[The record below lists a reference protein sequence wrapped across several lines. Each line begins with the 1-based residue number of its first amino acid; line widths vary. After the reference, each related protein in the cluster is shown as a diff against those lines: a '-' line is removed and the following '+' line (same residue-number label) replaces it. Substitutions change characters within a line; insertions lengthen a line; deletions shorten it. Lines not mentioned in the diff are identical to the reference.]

1 MQEEKQNQY
10 RPAIPGDLPVGAMP
24 GVGEKRAQSF
34 AKAGVTALSDLLHY
48 YPRAYQNRGD
58 VRNLADI
65 REGTRTGETITCSA
79 VLTVGTEP
87 QMRMIRRGM
96 TLVKFSAFDES
107 GSCEITYFNMDY
119 VRRTFHVGA
128 TFRFFGQF
136 RYDYGRVQVT
146 NPIYEPWVEGRI
158 LPSIVPVYPL
168 TAGLSQKLLY
178 QCTGE
183 ALMRLAGNLSEYLPA
198 WILREASL
206 PSHSWMVNVLHRP
219 QSLEQ
224 LEAARK
230 RLVFEELFLQFVC
243 MAQNGGGAKIPNRY
257 PLTWQDIA
265 RFTAC
270 LPYALTDSQMRCIS
284 EIAGDMAGEY
294 AMNRILIGDV
304 GSGKTVVAALS
315 IYLAVRSGYRAA
327 LLVPTEILANQHYRE
342 LSALFEKL
350 GIGTVLLTGSTGKK
364 KREAIL
370 ASVRDD
376 GLTMDA
382 DRAAVIIG
390 THALLTDDVQID
402 RLGLVVIDEQH
413 RFGVMQRSAIL
424 EKGEDCHCLFMSA
437 TPIPRTL
444 SLVAYGSLAV
454 SSIDALP
461 KGRQPIDTFIV
472 NSSYHARMLNFI
484 RKQAEEGHQIYIV
497 CPAVEEAAKPEK
509 EETDPEN
516 LSNLSL
522 FDMNPD
528 PAAGTHTPGAY
539 EPGIQAR
546 IDEALTPDAL
556 PLKAAAAYAETLA
569 EELPE
574 LKVGLVHGKMKPA
587 EKDAVMDAYC
597 RGEIH
602 VLVATTVIEVGVNV
616 PAATLM
622 IVENAERFGLSQLH
636 QLRGRVG
643 RGNAKSYFIL
653 VSDSHEENAMARL
666 KILKDT
672 ANGYEIAQAD
682 LEMRGAGDFITGTGV
697 RQSGQS
703 MFRLAASC
711 RDTEFMEHTARL
723 AKELIGEDPELE
735 AYPALREKVDRIR
748 YAGSHMEN

>member
-1 MQEEKQNQY
+1 MQEEKQIPTAY
-10 RPAIPGDLPVGAMP
+10 PGDMPVAALQGVGA
-24 GVGEKRAQSF
+24 KRAESF

-58 VRNLADI
+58 VRDLAQI
-65 REGTRTGETITCSA
+65 KECTRTGETLTCSA

-87 QMRMIRRGM
+87 QMRMIRKGM

-107 GSCEITYFNMDY
+107 GTCEITYFNMDY

-128 TFRFFGQF
+128 AFRFFGQF

-146 NPIYEPWVEGRI
+146 NPIYEPWVEGRV
-158 LPSIVPVYPL
+158 LPSLVPVYPL
-168 TAGLSQKLLY
+168 VAGLGQKMLY
-178 QCTGE
+178 QFTGE
-183 ALMRLAGNLSEYLPA
+183 ALMRMGGCLTEYLPA

-219 QSLEQ
+219 QTLEQ
-224 LEAARK
+224 LEAAKK

-257 PLTWQDIA
+257 PLRWRDIS

-270 LPYALTDSQMRCIS
+270 LPYDLTDSQMKCLS

-315 IYLAVRSGYRAA
+315 AYLAIRSGYRVA
-327 LLVPTEILANQHYRE
+327 LLVPTEILAAQHYRE
-342 LSALFEKL
+342 LSVLFEKL
-350 GIGTVLLTGSTGKK
+350 GIGTVLLTGSTHKK
-364 KREAIL
+364 KRDAIL
-370 ASVRDD
+370 ASLRDD
-376 GLTMDA
+376 GMTMDEHGA
-382 DRAAVIIG
+382 SLIIG

-402 RLGLVVIDEQH
+402 RLGLVIIDEQH

-444 SLVAYGSLAV
+444 SLVAYGSLNV

-484 RKQAEEGHQIYIV
+484 RKQAAEGHQTYIV
-497 CPAVEEAAKPEK
+497 CPAVEEGPKKEK
-509 EETDPEN
+509 EETDAEN
-516 LSNLSL
+516 LTNLSL
-522 FDMNPD
+522 FDFTEESH
-528 PAAGTHTPGAY
+528 AEGAY
-539 EPGIQAR
+539 PSAVQTR
-546 IDEALTPDAL
+546 IGDALTPDAP
-556 PLKAAAAYAETLA
+556 PLKAAVTYARTLA

-574 LKVGLVHGKMKPA
+574 LQVGLVHGKMKPA
-587 EKDAVMDAYC
+587 EKDAVMDAFC
-597 RGEIH
+597 RGETH

-616 PAATLM
+616 PSATLM

-643 RGNAKSYFIL
+643 RGDAKSYFIL

-672 ANGYEIAQAD
+672 SSGYEIAQAD

-711 RDTEFMEHTARL
+711 RDTDFMEHTARL
-723 AKELIGEDPELE
+723 AKELVGEDPELTGW
-735 AYPALREKVDRIR
+735 PMLREKVDRIR